1 MKIYLVL
8 LAAVAVIASP
18 AHAASTTSTSEALI
32 LRPLTLTQTEDL
44 DFGTILP
51 SAVAGTVTV
60 NANTGVRTTTG
71 GVAAAGG
78 TPRRAEFVGAG
89 RLGLLTIIAIGVP
102 PVLTNGSGGT
112 MATALVVEGG
122 TGLRILPGTG
132 IQTYRV
138 GGTLTVGANQAAG
151 DYAGTFTL
159 TVNYL

>member
-1 MKIYLVL
+1 MIRSIM
-8 LAAVAVIASP
+8 LAALAFATAP
-18 AHAASTTSTSEALI
+18 AQAASTTATSQALI

-51 SAVAGTVTV
+51 SATAGTVSV
-60 NANTGVRTTTG
+60 NANTGIRTTTG

-78 TPRRAEFVGAG
+78 TPQRAEFVGAG
-89 RLGLLTIIAIGVP
+89 RLGLLTIVSIGVP

-112 MATALVVEGG
+112 MATVLVVEGG
-122 TGLRILPGTG
+122 TGLRVLPGTG

-151 DYAGTFTL
+151 DYAGTFAL

>member
-1 MKIYLVL
+1 MKTKIIL
-8 LAAVAVIASP
+8 LTALALSSNA

-32 LRPLTLTQTEDL
+32 LRALTLTQTEDL

-71 GVAAAGG
+71 GAAAAGG

-122 TGLRILPGTG
+122 TGLRVLPGTG

-138 GGTLTVGANQAAG
+138 GGTLTVGANQADG